1 MDLKQTS
8 GWISHVLKA
17 ATQQHHLELRPL
29 FEPMIPKDA
38 VIFDVGAHAGQFA
51 KLFSKIAPQGRV
63 YAFEPSPYALSVLKI
78 ALSVTGARNVMIV
91 PKGLSDQPG
100 VAVLTTP
107 VKRRGGLGFGIAHL
121 GDDDDDDAKA
131 ASSVVYEVP
140 LTTLDEIARDLN
152 RLDFIKI
159 DVEGWELSAL
169 KGGAETLKRFK
180 PPIYAEVN
188 DHHLARAGADPAKVW
203 AFLEG
208 LGYRATLDGEP
219 APVYTRAAD
228 YLWRA

>member
-17 ATQQHHLELRPL
+17 STQQHHLELRPL
-29 FEPMIPKDA
+29 FEPIIPKDA
-38 VIFDVGAHAGQFA
+38 VIFDIGAHAGQFA
-51 KLFSKIAPQGRV
+51 KLFSKMAPQGRV
-63 YAFEPSPYALSVLKI
+63 YAFEPSPYALSVLRI
-78 ALSVTGARNVMIV
+78 ALAVSGARNVVIE
-91 PKGLSDQPG
+91 PRGLSDKPG

-121 GDDDDDDAKA
+121 GDDADAR
-131 ASSVVYEVP
+131 ASVSHEVA
-140 LTTLDEIARDLN
+140 LTTLDDFSRDLA

-169 KGGAETLKRFK
+169 KGGAETLLRFK
-180 PPIYAEVN
+180 PAIYAEVN
-188 DHHLARAGADPAKVW
+188 DHHLARANTDPAQFW

-208 LGYRATLDGEP
+208 IGYRATLDGEP
-219 APVYTRAAD
+219 APAYTRAAD
-228 YLWRA
+228 YLWRAA